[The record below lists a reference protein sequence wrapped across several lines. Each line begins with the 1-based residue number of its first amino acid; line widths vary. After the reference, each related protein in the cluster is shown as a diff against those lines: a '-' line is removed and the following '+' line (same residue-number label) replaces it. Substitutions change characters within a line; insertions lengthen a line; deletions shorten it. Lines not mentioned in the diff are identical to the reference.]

1 MIKCDTLVRRGN
13 RMDREPEEEE
23 EENWFEGFEGVDA
36 GAQGGENEIER
47 GMEQEAEEV
56 EIGAAARGREGG
68 RVFLG
73 RRAPCRI
80 CGLMVS
86 YSNRAR
92 HERGTGSRTREGGS
106 SPHRGR

>member
-1 MIKCDTLVRRGN
+1 
-13 RMDREPEEEE
+13 MD
-23 EENWFEGFEGVDA
+23 D

-47 GMEQEAEEV
+47 GMEQEAEEE

-73 RRAPCRI
+73 PRAPCRV
-80 CGLMVS
+80 CGRMVS

-92 HERGTGSRTREGGS
+92 HERGHRIWDPGGGL
-106 SPHRGR
+106 PPA